1 MVLAFFDHILASIWP
16 LKAHYGT
23 SNCDTTLKLVLNK
36 YFWCS
41 KLINRPKYDKNWS
54 LKPSISYLVILLI
67 SEDGFRALAPKGR
80 CWRMVFLI
88 NSECPNIIWVGKIDK
103 HHGIFCLGCLTLN
116 KPWGGGIKT
125 QPIWRLPLARWTK
138 FELNPPWVF
147 LFSCLEHLNIF
158 SFGGC
163 I

>member
-1 MVLAFFDHILASIWP
+1 MRVLAYFGIFLPIFCPWNTSKWSHNNMHG
-16 LKAHYGT
+16 LK
-23 SNCDTTLKLVLNK
+23 LKLVGSFSNNQHS
-36 YFWCS
+36 W
-41 KLINRPKYDKNWS
+41 
-54 LKPSISYLVILLI
+54 VILRPTIEKKLRVNMMYFI
-67 SEDGFRALAPKGR
+67 QYNFAHFWLGFRALAPKRG

-138 FELNPPWVF
+138 FGLNPPYEFFFFHV
-147 LFSCLEHLNIF
+147 
-158 SFGGC
+158 
-163 I
+163 